1 MEGLLWV
8 ALFFVILVLILA
20 QLQRYFEK
28 KWKVAR

>member
-1 MEGLLWV
+1 V

-20 QLQRYFEK
+20 QIQRYFEQ